1 MACRRRD
8 GRCACRAEVVKQHG
22 GGFANVPREEGVLAA
37 VLLTLAV
44 TREPGRLADS
54 ELRRTGRLAVIEPGK
69 SVP

>member
-1 MACRRRD
+1 
-8 GRCACRAEVVKQHG
+8 VVKQHG
-22 GGFANVPREEGVLAA
+22 GGFANVPREEEGVLAA
-37 VLLTLAV
+37 VLVTLAV

>member
-1 MACRRRD
+1 M
-8 GRCACRAEVVKQHG
+8 VKQHG

>member
-1 MACRRRD
+1 M
-8 GRCACRAEVVKQHG
+8 VKQHG
-22 GGFANVPREEGVLAA
+22 GGFANVPREAEEGVLAA
-37 VLLTLAV
+37 VLVTLAV

>member
-1 MACRRRD
+1 
-8 GRCACRAEVVKQHG
+8 VVKQHG
-22 GGFANVPREEGVLAA
+22 GGFANVPREEEEEEGVLAA
-37 VLLTLAV
+37 VLVLLVV

>member
-1 MACRRRD
+1 
-8 GRCACRAEVVKQHG
+8 VVKQHG
-22 GGFANVPREEGVLAA
+22 GGFANVPREEEEGVLAA
-37 VLLTLAV
+37 VLVTLAV